1 MPSQDYNLIHVL
13 NILNKWKKNIGIF
26 VISATIATALF
37 SWFFL
42 DDYFLSYSRFYP
54 VNLAYTDRS
63 YMFSETG
70 VNITFY
76 GDKDDVNRT
85 LTIANS
91 SELAQFVID
100 KYNLA
105 AHYKIDTTKKYWKT
119 KVKKEFESNYK
130 AIKTEQGA
138 VEVAIYDTDP
148 QLAKDI
154 IEDYLVK
161 IDEVN
166 RYRNNEAKKTQL
178 ALFDKQIAHLQRKAD
193 TYADTLGVLGA
204 KYKITVH
211 AVAGN
216 QVVEGNDYAGVQVF
230 KVIMEKQKSTLE
242 LMNNMTEIQEQIQS
256 SIEANT
262 MSLSILD
269 KPFVADR
276 KEKPKRSIIV
286 LTALFLSL
294 VTAIFAVLAIE
305 QYSEIRSQI
314 V

>member
-1 MPSQDYNLIHVL
+1 MPSQEYNLVHVL
-13 NILNKWKKNIGIF
+13 NILNKWKKNIAIF
-26 VISATIATALF
+26 VASATIATALF

-42 DDYFLSYSRFYP
+42 DDYYLSYARFYP

-105 AHYKIDTTKKYWKT
+105 RHYKIDTTKKFWKT
-119 KVKKEFESNYK
+119 KVQKEFESNYK
-130 AIKTEQGA
+130 AIKTEEGA
-138 VEVAIYDTDP
+138 VEISIYDTDA

-154 IEDYLVK
+154 MEDYLVK

-166 RYRNNEAKKTQL
+166 RFRNNEAKKTQL
-178 ALFDKQIAHLQRKAD
+178 ALFEKQIAELQQKAD

-204 KYKITVH
+204 KYKITVR
-211 AVAGN
+211 AVAGT
-216 QVVEGNDYAGVQVF
+216 QVVEGQDYSGIQIF

-242 LMNNMTEIQEQIQS
+242 LMNNMTEIQEQIKS

-276 KEKPKRSIIV
+276 KDKPKRSIIV
-286 LTALFLSL
+286 ITALFLSL
-294 VTAIFAVLAIE
+294 FTAIFAALAVE
-305 QYSEIRSQI
+305 QYKEIRSQLI
-314 V
+314 

>member
-1 MPSQDYNLIHVL
+1 MPSSEYNLVHVL
-13 NILNKWKKNIGIF
+13 NVLNKWKKHIAVF
-26 VISATIATALF
+26 VTVATVATAAF

-42 DDYFLSYSRFYP
+42 DDYFLSYARFYP

-91 SELAQFVID
+91 SELAQYVIQ
-100 KYNLA
+100 KYDLA
-105 AHYKIDTTKKYWKT
+105 THYKIDTTKKYWRT

-138 VEVAIYDTDP
+138 VEISILDTDP
-148 QLAKDI
+148 ELAKNI
-154 IEDYLVK
+154 MEDYLTK

-178 ALFDKQIAHLQRKAD
+178 ELFEKQIQKLQERANV
-193 TYADTLGVLGA
+193 YADTLGQLGG
-204 KYKITVH
+204 KYKITVQ

-216 QVVEGNDYAGVQVF
+216 QVVQGNDYAAVQVF
-230 KVIMEKQKSTLE
+230 KVILEKQKSTLE
-242 LMNNMTEIQEQIQS
+242 LMNNMTEIQEQIRS

-262 MSLSILD
+262 MSLSILE

-294 VTAIFAVLAIE
+294 FAGILGALAIE
-305 QYSEIRSQI
+305 QFKEIRSQLT
-314 V
+314 

>member
-1 MPSQDYNLIHVL
+1 MPSQEYNLVHVL
-13 NILNKWKKNIGIF
+13 NILNKWKKNIAIF
-26 VISATIATALF
+26 VASATIATALF

-42 DDYFLSYSRFYP
+42 DDYYLSYARFYP

-105 AHYKIDTTKKYWKT
+105 RHYKIDTTKKFWKT
-119 KVKKEFESNYK
+119 N
-130 AIKTEQGA
+130 A
-138 VEVAIYDTDP
+138 

-154 IEDYLVK
+154 MEDYLVK

-166 RYRNNEAKKTQL
+166 RFRNNEAKKTQL
-178 ALFDKQIAHLQRKAD
+178 ALFEKQIAELQQKAD

-204 KYKITVH
+204 KYKITVR
-211 AVAGN
+211 AVAGT
-216 QVVEGNDYAGVQVF
+216 QVVEGQDYSGIQIF

-242 LMNNMTEIQEQIQS
+242 LMNNMTEIQEQIKS

-276 KEKPKRSIIV
+276 KDKPKRSIIV
-286 LTALFLSL
+286 ITALFLSL
-294 VTAIFAVLAIE
+294 FTAIFAALAVE
-305 QYSEIRSQI
+305 QYKEIRSQLI
-314 V
+314 